1 MSPVA
6 LSSLFLNNLFR
17 MSNNSGK
24 ATKAF
29 PCVVLTSPDDVAAL
43 TRVSFVIVSTSRS
56 EASTVSIAGNFLVPG
71 WPTDK
76 V

>member
-1 MSPVA
+1 
-6 LSSLFLNNLFR
+6 
-17 MSNNSGK
+17 MSNNYGD

-29 PCVVLTSPDDVAAL
+29 PCLEMVLTSPGDVVAL

-56 EASTVSIAGNFLVPG
+56 VASTVSITGDFPVPG
-71 WPTDK
+71 WPTDM